1 MIGATKEKV
10 PYKTMKASQKSY
22 LYALTAVL
30 IWSTVATAFT
40 ISLRTMDKVE
50 LLLWSFIVSFFTL
63 GVMIL
68 LTHRVQIAKQY
79 LFRHWRRAL
88 LLGTVNPFIY
98 YLILFYAYEL
108 LPAQEAQAINYT
120 WALMLAYLS
129 VPLLGHTLSRWDIVA
144 GIICYLGVVVIATH
158 GDITSLD
165 LSNSWGIGMAL
176 LSTVFWALY
185 WIMVTRYDEDT
196 IIVLFSNFGVGILW
210 IIGYILYFDIPLST
224 SMTTGHWGAIYI
236 GLFEMGI
243 TFVLWG
249 KAMILVENTSRI
261 SNLIFLSPVLS
272 LFFIY
277 SIAKEPILPSTI
289 IALGLILSGLAL
301 QQYKSK
307 LCNRDYQSPTDH

>member
-1 MIGATKEKV
+1 
-10 PYKTMKASQKSY
+10 MKASQKSY

-30 IWSTVATAFT
+30 LWSTVATAFT
-40 ISLRTMDKVE
+40 MSLRVMDKSE
-50 LLLWSFIVSFFTL
+50 LLLWSFVVSFFVL
-63 GVMIL
+63 GLMIL
-68 LTHRVQIAKQY
+68 LTGKTKDLKYY
-79 LFRHWRRAL
+79 LSSHWKRTL
-88 LLGTVNPFIY
+88 LLGTINPFIY

-129 VPLLGHTLSRWDIVA
+129 VPLLGHKLSRWDIIA

-165 LSNSWGIGMAL
+165 FSNSLGVGMAL

-185 WIMVTRYDEDT
+185 WIFVTRYDADT
-196 IIVLFSNFGVGILW
+196 VIVLFANFGVGIVW

-224 SMTTGHWGAIYI
+224 SLSTGHWGAVYI

-249 KAMILVENTSRI
+249 KALALTEHTSRI
-261 SNLIFLSPVLS
+261 SNLIFLSPILS
-272 LFFIY
+272 LFFLY
-277 SIAKEPILPSTI
+277 YIAGEPILPSTI
-289 IALGLILSGLAL
+289 VALGLILSGLAL
-301 QQYKSK
+301 QQYKK
-307 LCNRDYQSPTDH
+307 